1 MAIGPPVLVPAGGR
15 RRAPVGGGGLSTVV
29 LLAPACL
36 LFGLFVLYPIAAS
49 VVLSLHDWDGVGVKR
64 FVGLAN
70 YRELFLDPVFLTA
83 LANNLRWLAGYAIAP
98 VAGLALAVF
107 LRQALP
113 GMPLVRSLFFMPFV
127 ISQVVVGLVFGWFF
141 HSRFGLVNGLLG
153 PLDLG
158 PFAPLD
164 SERWALYAMIVAGL
178 WPQIAY
184 CLILYL
190 TGLAALSPP
199 VLDAARVDGARR
211 VALLRHVVLPQLRP
225 ILFIVA
231 MVCAVSALRSFDYV
245 MIMTLG
251 GPFDSSTT
259 LAYYMY
265 EQTFLGQRYGYGA
278 AVATVL
284 LLLMSAIILGL
295 LWRLLRREPA
305 GAS

>member
-1 MAIGPPVLVPAGGR
+1 MAVVPPRPTPAAFRRRPVGTGR
-15 RRAPVGGGGLSTVV
+15 RSTVV

-36 LFGLFVLYPIAAS
+36 LFGIFVLYPIGAS
-49 VVLSLHDWDGVGVKR
+49 LVLSLQDWDGVGMRR

-70 YRELFLDPVFLTA
+70 YRELFQDPVFWTA
-83 LANNLRWLAGYAIAP
+83 LANNLRWLACYAIAP
-98 VAGLALAVF
+98 VAGLALA
-107 LRQALP
+107 LLLHQALP
-113 GMPLVRSLFFMPFV
+113 GMRLIRSLFFMPFV
-127 ISQVVVGLVFGWFF
+127 LSQVVVGLVFGWFF
-141 HSRFGLVNGLLG
+141 HSRFGLLNALLNAAGLG
-153 PLDLG
+153 PV
-158 PFAPLD
+158 APLD

-190 TGLAALSPP
+190 TGLAT
-199 VLDAARVDGARR
+199 LDHAQIDAGRVDGARG
-211 VALLRHVVLPQLRP
+211 ATLLRHIVLPQLRP

-284 LLLMSAIILGL
+284 LLLMGGIILGL
-295 LWRLLRREPA
+295 LWQLVRREA
-305 GAS
+305 ASAE

>member
-1 MAIGPPVLVPAGGR
+1 MAIGPPALTPAGGR

-49 VVLSLHDWDGVGVKR
+49 VVLSFHDWDGVGVKR
-64 FVGLAN
+64 SVGLAN
-70 YRELFLDPVFLTA
+70 YRELFQDPVFLTA
-83 LANNLRWLAGYAIAP
+83 LANNLRWLACYAIAP

-107 LRQALP
+107 LHQALP
-113 GMPLVRSLFFMPFV
+113 GMRLVRSLFFMPFV
-127 ISQVVVGLVFGWFF
+127 ISQVVVGLVFGWFL
-141 HSRFGLVNGLLG
+141 HSRFGLVNALLG
-153 PLDLG
+153 SLGLD
-158 PFAPLD
+158 PVTPLD

-184 CLILYL
+184 CLVLYL
-190 TGLAALSPP
+190 TGLATLSPP
-199 VLDAARVDGARR
+199 VIDAARVDGARG

-284 LLLMSAIILGL
+284 LLLMGGIILGL

-305 GAS
+305 GAN